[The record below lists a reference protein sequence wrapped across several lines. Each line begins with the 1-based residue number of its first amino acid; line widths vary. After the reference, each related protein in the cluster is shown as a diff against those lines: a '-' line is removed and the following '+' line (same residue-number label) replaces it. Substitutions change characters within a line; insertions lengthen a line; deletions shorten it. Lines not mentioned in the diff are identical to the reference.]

1 MLFLLSLVSGCSDED
16 QSEVILE
23 PLLCDVPVVERG
35 TSPVLPDWE
44 MMDVRIV
51 GGVAEDLR
59 KGVWFTGEGPEL
71 AKFLGRGER
80 GGKTRM
86 LRIWAPSGT
95 RFAEV
100 NSVIYSAVL
109 SGVPMILFAVRNDDS
124 SHFQIVPMRIYGSHG
139 LGVAGI
145 VMPIRID
152 QKGRVFQRD
161 EAGEIGRMDLGHFEG
176 WMNLIGSLQD
186 FSPIGIAH
194 FTVYLDEDTNY
205 GQFMTLWSAIIE
217 SAIPGKLAIFG
228 DEDFDCFRNWQKL
241 PMDLPRPTPPEGMK
255 WLFLNQLSQVVGVE
269 VGSDDDIFR
278 GWGGAEDFVQV
289 VGESA
294 GVGASHEELKAELGV
309 GFGEW

>member
-1 MLFLLSLVSGCSDED
+1 MH
-16 QSEVILE
+16 
-23 PLLCDVPVVERG
+23 VPVVERG
-35 TSPVLPDWE
+35 TSPVLSDWE

-51 GGVAEDLR
+51 GGVAEYLR

-86 LRIWAPSGT
+86 LSIWAPSCT

-124 SHFQIVPMRIYGSHG
+124 FHFQSVPMRIYGSHG

-152 QKGRVFQRD
+152 QKGRVFHRD

-176 WMNLIGSLQD
+176 WMDLIGSVHD
-186 FSPIGIAH
+186 HTSMGINH
-194 FTVYLDEDTNY
+194 LSVHVDEDTNY
-205 GQFMTLWSAIIE
+205 GQFITLWSAIID

-228 DEDFDCFRNWQKL
+228 YEEFESVSSWHKL
-241 PMDLPRPTPPEGMK
+241 PTKPRRPTPPERMK
-255 WLFLNQLSQVVGVE
+255 WLFLNQLSQIVGVE
-269 VGSDDDIFR
+269 VGGDDHVFR
-278 GWGGAEDFVQV
+278 GWGGAEDFVEV
-289 VGESA
+289 VGEGS
-294 GVGASHEELKAELGV
+294 GVGAAHEELEAELGV